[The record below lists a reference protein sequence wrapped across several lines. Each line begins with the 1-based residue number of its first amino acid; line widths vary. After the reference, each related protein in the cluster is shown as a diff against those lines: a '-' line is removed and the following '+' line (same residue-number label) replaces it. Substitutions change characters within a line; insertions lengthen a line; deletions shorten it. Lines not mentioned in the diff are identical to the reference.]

1 MAEIALSIRDPD
13 AGRGPSVEVLVTGL
27 SGVAAITVTRTAR
40 NRPMQVRGMVRLP
53 VSGAVSRIDFE
64 VPFNAVV
71 SYRAEMFDEGGVSL
85 GFTEPAVLGETYTGI
100 APADDLVPLGSLYPE
115 ESMSGAG
122 VISQY
127 TWMHNPLAPEG
138 AVRVKALD
146 TSAAQLSRPV
156 PSTVIYP
163 RGRRVGVVVS
173 EPRRGL
179 AGFVF
184 DIFCETTEDAD
195 KLQAMLGD
203 YTSTTVP
210 VLCLRP
216 GLDFNARVTSP
227 LFLGVEDMIEEDL
240 NVRRG
245 GSNVAQRITGDEVS
259 PPVPGLFIPLLTYA
273 DLNAYYSTYAAFNN
287 DNASYLAASRRYE
300 LAGSADA

>member
-1 MAEIALSIRDPD
+1 
-13 AGRGPSVEVLVTGL
+13 
-27 SGVAAITVTRTAR
+27 
-40 NRPMQVRGMVRLP
+40 MVRLP

-71 SYRAEMFDEGGVSL
+71 SYRAELFDEAGVLL

-100 APADDLVPLGSLYPE
+100 APAEDLIPLGSLYPE
-115 ESMSGAG
+115 ESSSGAG
-122 VISQY
+122 VISPF

-138 AVRVKALD
+138 AVRVSMSD
-146 TSAAQLSRPV
+146 SAASEISRPV
-156 PSTVIYP
+156 PGSVIYP
-163 RGRRVGVVVS
+163 RGRRVGVMVS

-179 AGFVF
+179 AGFVA
-184 DIFCETTEDAD
+184 DVYCDSLEDAD
-195 KLQAMLGD
+195 RVQAMLGD

-210 VLCLRP
+210 VLCIRP
-216 GLDFNARVTSP
+216 GLDFNARITSP
-227 LFLGVEDMIEEDL
+227 LFLGVSDIVEEGL
-240 NVRRG
+240 NVRWG
-245 GSNVAQRITGDEVS
+245 GSDLIERISGDEVS